1 MSNPILII
9 DDDEGIRHALSLLLM
24 EEGYP
29 SLQANSPIIA
39 KQLLKSHTF
48 SMVITDLNFTQDTTS
63 AEEGLALIQQLRL
76 DDEQLPILAI
86 TGWGSIEIAVK
97 AMQHGANDFVQKPWE
112 NERLITIVRTQLQ
125 LAKANKRSQK
135 LAVHNQLLQNELGF
149 ISGLIAHSVQIK
161 QVLATL
167 SQVAKS
173 DVSVLLT
180 GENGTGKS
188 LFARYLHDLST
199 RKEEQLISVN
209 MGAVSESL
217 FESEMFGH
225 VKGAFTDAKSQR
237 IGRFELAD
245 EGTLFLD
252 EIANTPYSQQ
262 AKLLRV
268 LEEKQF
274 EKVGASKTQSV
285 DIRLVAAT
293 NADLTHAV
301 ATGEFRKDLLYRI
314 NTVQIHI
321 PPLRERIADILPLA
335 HYFLGRVIE
344 KYAAQGRTLTAQAQ
358 RALQDYHWPGNVR
371 ELAHIMERAH
381 ILAPTEHI
389 DAEHLNLTPV
399 QQPKHVEIHPYC
411 TVDTAH
417 LTLNEIEQDA
427 LVRRLAFYDGD
438 AVAAAQSL
446 GLSRSTFYRRLNKAG
461 K

>member
-1 MSNPILII
+1 MSDPILII
-9 DDDEGIRHALSLLLM
+9 DDDEGIRHALNLLLQA
-24 EEGYP
+24 EGYMC
-29 SLQANSPIIA
+29 LQANSPIEA
-39 KQLLKSHTF
+39 KQLLKRHTI
-48 SMVITDLNFTQDTTS
+48 SLVITDLNFTQDTTS
-63 AEEGLALIQQLRL
+63 AEEGLALIQQLRA
-76 DDEQLPILAI
+76 DDEQTPIIAI

-97 AMQHGANDFVQKPWE
+97 AMQLGANDFVQKPWE
-112 NERLITIVRTQLQ
+112 NERLLNIIRTQLQ
-125 LAKANKRSQK
+125 LAKAKQRTQK
-135 LAVHNQLLQNELGF
+135 LAIHNQLLQNELGF
-149 ISGLIAHSVQIK
+149 VSGLIAHSEQIK
-161 QVLATL
+161 RVLATL

-199 RKEEQLISVN
+199 RKDEQLISVN
-209 MGAVSESL
+209 MGAVSENL

-285 DIRLVAAT
+285 DVRLVSAT
-293 NADLTHAV
+293 NADLNHAV
-301 ATGEFRKDLLYRI
+301 ATGAFRKDLLYRI

-321 PPLRERIADILPLA
+321 PPLRERVADILPLA
-335 HYFLGRVIE
+335 HYFLQRAIE
-344 KYAAQGRTLTAQAQ
+344 KYAAQGRVLTPEAQH
-358 RALQDYHWPGNVR
+358 ALQHYQWPGNVR
-371 ELAHIMERAH
+371 ELGHLMERAH
-381 ILAPTEHI
+381 ILAPSEHI
-389 DAEHLNLTPV
+389 DVDHLNLTPITNV
-399 QQPKHVEIHPYC
+399 QVKINEGQIDSKHLP
-411 TVDTAH
+411 
-417 LTLNEIEQDA
+417 TLSEIEQQTLA
-427 LVRRLAFYDGD
+427 QRLAHFEGD
-438 AVAAAQSL
+438 AITAAQSL
-446 GLSRSTFYRRLNKAG
+446 GLSRSTFYRRLNKPT

>member
-1 MSNPILII
+1 MSDPILII
-9 DDDEGIRHALSLLLM
+9 DDDEGIRHALSLLLLA
-24 EEGYP
+24 EGYMC
-29 SLQANSPIIA
+29 LQANSPTEA
-39 KQLLKSHTF
+39 KQLLKSNTIGL
-48 SMVITDLNFTQDTTS
+48 VITDLNFTQDTTS
-63 AEEGLALIQQLRL
+63 AEEGLAFIQHVRA
-76 DDEQLPILAI
+76 DDEQTPIIAI

-97 AMQHGANDFVQKPWE
+97 AMQLGANDFVQKPWE
-112 NERLITIVRTQLQ
+112 NERLLNIIRTQLQ
-125 LAKANKRSQK
+125 LAKAKQRTQK
-135 LAVHNQLLQNELGF
+135 LAIHNQLLQNELGF
-149 ISGLIAHSVQIK
+149 VSGLIAHSEQIK
-161 QVLATL
+161 SVLATL

-188 LFARYLHDLST
+188 LFARYLHDLSA
-199 RKEEQLISVN
+199 RKDEQLISVN

-285 DIRLVAAT
+285 DVRLVSAT
-293 NADLTHAV
+293 NADLNHAV
-301 ATGEFRKDLLYRI
+301 ASGAFRKDLLYRI

-335 HYFLGRVIE
+335 HYFLQRAIE
-344 KYAAQGRTLTAQAQ
+344 KYAAQGRVLTPQAQ
-358 RALQDYHWPGNVR
+358 HALQHYQWPGNVR
-371 ELAHIMERAH
+371 ELGHLMERAH
-381 ILAPTEHI
+381 ILAPSEHI
-389 DAEHLNLTPV
+389 DIEHLNLAPTPQV
-399 QQPKHVEIHPYC
+399 QAISNEGQ
-411 TVDTAH
+411 TNSAH
-417 LTLNEIEQDA
+417 LLTLSEIEQQTLA
-427 LVRRLAFYDGD
+427 QRLAHFNGD
-438 AVAAAQSL
+438 AVTAAQSL
-446 GLSRSTFYRRLNKAG
+446 GLSRSTFYRRLNKTN
-461 K
+461 

>member
-1 MSNPILII
+1 MSDPILII
-9 DDDEGIRHALSLLLM
+9 DDDEGIRHALSLLLL
-24 EEGYP
+24 EEGYT
-29 SLQANSPIIA
+29 SLQASGPTEA
-39 KQLLKSHTF
+39 KQLLKDHIISL
-48 SMVITDLNFTQDTTS
+48 VITDLNFTQDTTS
-63 AEEGLALIQQLRL
+63 AEEGLALIQQVRAE
-76 DDEQLPILAI
+76 DEQLPIIAI

-97 AMQHGANDFVQKPWE
+97 AMQVGANDFVQKPWE
-112 NERLITIVRTQLQ
+112 NERLINIIHTQLQ
-125 LAKANKRSQK
+125 LAKAKQRTQK
-135 LAVHNQLLQNELGF
+135 LAIHNQLLQNELGF
-149 ISGLIAHSVQIK
+149 VSGLIAHSEQIK
-161 QVLATL
+161 HVLTTL

-188 LFARYLHDLST
+188 LFARYLHDLSN
-199 RKEEQLISVN
+199 RKSEQLISIN

-285 DIRLVAAT
+285 DVRLISAT
-293 NADLTHAV
+293 NADLNHAV
-301 ATGEFRKDLLYRI
+301 ATGLFRKDLLYRI

-321 PPLRERIADILPLA
+321 PPLRERLADILPLA
-335 HYFLGRVIE
+335 HYFLQRAVE
-344 KYAAQGRTLTAQAQ
+344 KYAAQGRILTAQAQ
-358 RALQDYHWPGNVR
+358 QALQQYHWPGNVR
-371 ELAHIMERAH
+371 ELGHIMERAH

-389 DAEHLNLTPV
+389 DVEHLNLTPIQQV
-399 QQPKHVEIHPYC
+399 QATGSHAQTDNGPL
-411 TVDTAH
+411 
-417 LTLNEIEQDA
+417 LTLSEVEQQTLA
-427 LVRRLAFYDGD
+427 QRLAHFDGD
-438 AVAAAQSL
+438 AVSAAQSL
-446 GLSRSTFYRRLNKAG
+446 GLSRSTFYRRLNKAI